1 VSASKP
7 VFLVTGADLAAEAL
21 ALLSDYEVVYAGKSP
36 TEEDVVSLCKRHD
49 PVAII
54 VRYSKVGPAAMD
66 AAPSLKVVSKHGS
79 GTDTIDK
86 HAAAA
91 RNIQVVA
98 AVGANAAAVAEQALA
113 LLLACAKSIVALN
126 ERMHAGHWDKAT
138 HKSVEL
144 EGRTVGVIGL
154 GAIGLRFAR
163 MADAM
168 GMRVLGYDPYATDLP
183 AYIERAELDAVWRG
197 SDAISLHCPLTS
209 DNAKLLNT
217 RTLAA
222 CRKGVIIVNT
232 ARGGLIDEAALLA
245 AIRSGHVGSAG
256 LDSFAVEPMTAPHPF
271 HGEARITLSP
281 HIGGVTSDAYI
292 KMGVAAAKNAL
303 AVLQAFAPND
313 QRRTDTFAARQ
324 VGTPRGHATDASRTP
339 LPQPQREPGI
349 ALVER
354 PADDQALT
362 KPRNE

>member
-1 VSASKP
+1 MTTKRPA
-7 VFLVTGADLAAEAL
+7 FLVTGADLAPQAL
-21 ALLSDYEVVYAGKSP
+21 ELLRDHEVVYAGKTP
-36 TEEDVVSLCKRHD
+36 TENDIVALCKRHD

-54 VRYSKVGPAAMD
+54 VRYSKVGAAAMD
-66 AAPSLKVVSKHGS
+66 AAPSLKVISKHGS

-86 HAAAA
+86 VAAKA
-91 RNIQVVA
+91 RGIEVVA

-113 LLLACAKSIVALN
+113 LLLACAKSVATLN
-126 ERMHAGHWDKAT
+126 ERMHGGHWDKAT

-168 GMRVLGYDPYATDLP
+168 GMRVLGFDPYARDLPPYIESTDL
-183 AYIERAELDAVWRG
+183 ATIWKE

-209 DNAKLLNT
+209 DNAKLLNAQ
-217 RTLAA
+217 TLAA

-232 ARGGLIDEAALLA
+232 ARGGLIDEAALLEA
-245 AIRSGHVGSAG
+245 VRSGQVGGAG

-271 HGEARITLSP
+271 HGESRVTLSP
-281 HIGGVTSDAYI
+281 HIGGVTADAYV

-303 AVLQAFAPND
+303 GVLKA
-313 QRRTDTFAARQ
+313 
-324 VGTPRGHATDASRTP
+324 
-339 LPQPQREPGI
+339 
-349 ALVER
+349 
-354 PADDQALT
+354 
-362 KPRNE
+362 